1 MARHQVKSFSV
12 GIDPTNK
19 FVEVEIETEL
29 KKPYRFHLTPD
40 VNYPTLQDIHDKLKA
55 ALTHC
60 TTSFEKVDVS
70 VFDERFYVTIN
81 VTDFINTRFTG
92 RSA

>member
-12 GIDPTNK
+12 SIDPSNS

-29 KKPYRFHLTPD
+29 KKPYKFHLIPD
-40 VNYPTLQDIHDKLKA
+40 ANYPSLQDIHDKLND

-60 TTSFEKVDVS
+60 TTNYEKVDVS
-70 VFDERFYVTIN
+70 VFDERFYVNIN

-92 RSA
+92 RKA